1 MATRKPEAPAT
12 RQRNAL
18 APGII
23 AALAVMGGVLWF
35 ASGPTALW
43 TEIGGLERAGR
54 LALVV
59 GAGALAYFATLFA
72 LGFRLRDFRRRGT
85 A

>member
-1 MATRKPEAPAT
+1 M
-12 RQRNAL
+12 
-18 APGII
+18 
-23 AALAVMGGVLWF
+23 
-35 ASGPTALW
+35 

-72 LGFRLRDFRRRGT
+72 LGFRVRDFRRRG
-85 A
+85 AA